1 MDHAIGSS
9 RDLLKFVTN
18 ESSKTFLLPA
28 DPSSVFLPSCSGK
41 EEFFLWHTQ
50 AASTT
55 TRMIRTTN
63 RTAPMTLMMMVSTVK
78 FTRAAPDGGLSSDSS
93 VTTKGGG
100 VGSRIVEVIYEPF
113 QLGEVHPCCFS
124 PLHTAAFFILIL
136 SCTLSATS
144 QVLATIT

>member
-100 VGSRIVEVIYEPF
+100 VGSRIVEVIPTDS
-113 QLGEVHPCCFS
+113 LVRSGGEGEGGGGAGV
-124 PLHTAAFFILIL
+124 
-136 SCTLSATS
+136 
-144 QVLATIT
+144 